1 MEKNTNSRGLDFQL
15 LVRLDEITLTRLRN
29 HAKENDMS
37 MSAIVRR
44 SLRKF
49 FENETLKMTQW
60 VKKQAKM
67 K

>member
-1 MEKNTNSRGLDFQL
+1 MAKNTNSRGLDFQL
-15 LVRLDEITLTRLRN
+15 LVRLDEITLKKLKS

-49 FENETLKMTQW
+49 FENETLKMTRW
-60 VKKQAKM
+60 AKKQAKM

>member
-15 LVRLDEITLTRLRN
+15 LVRLDEITLKKLKN

-49 FENETLKMTQW
+49 FENETLKMTRW
-60 VKKQAKM
+60 AKKQAKM

>member
-1 MEKNTNSRGLDFQL
+1 MEKNINSRGLDFQL
-15 LVRLDEITLTRLRN
+15 LVRLDEITLKRLRN

-49 FENETLKMTQW
+49 NSDCIETKYAMH
-60 VKKQAKM
+60 
-67 K
+67 

>member
-37 MSAIVRR
+37 MSAIVR
-44 SLRKF
+44 
-49 FENETLKMTQW
+49 
-60 VKKQAKM
+60 
-67 K
+67 

>member
-15 LVRLDEITLTRLRN
+15 LVRLDEITLKKLKN
-29 HAKENDMS
+29 HAMENDMS

-44 SLRKF
+44 SLRNF
-49 FENETLKMTQW
+49 FENEELKMTQW
-60 VKKQAKM
+60 VKKQAKL

>member
-15 LVRLDEITLTRLRN
+15 LVRFDEITLKKLKY

-49 FENETLKMTQW
+49 FENETLKMTRW
-60 VKKQAKM
+60 AKKQAKM